1 MCFNGKVALFVFNE
15 DPMYF
20 VHAMLNALDMSKKG
34 YDAKMVMEGSA
45 TKLVKDFS
53 DSNHPFFNLYQQVK
67 EEQLI
72 DCVCKA
78 CSTKMGSMKS
88 AEEQGLFL
96 CDELMG
102 HPGMA
107 RYMEDGYQIL
117 IF

>member
-1 MCFNGKVALFVFNE
+1 MCFKGNVALFVFNE
-15 DPMYF
+15 DAMYF

-34 YDAKMVMEGSA
+34 YDVKMVMEGNA
-45 TKLVKDFS
+45 TKLVKDFFGS
-53 DSNHPFFNLYQQVK
+53 DHPFSNLYQQVK
-67 EEQLI
+67 EEKLI

-78 CSTKMGSMKS
+78 CSTKMGSLKS

-102 HPGMA
+102 HPSMA
-107 RYMEDGYQIL
+107 RYMENGYQIL